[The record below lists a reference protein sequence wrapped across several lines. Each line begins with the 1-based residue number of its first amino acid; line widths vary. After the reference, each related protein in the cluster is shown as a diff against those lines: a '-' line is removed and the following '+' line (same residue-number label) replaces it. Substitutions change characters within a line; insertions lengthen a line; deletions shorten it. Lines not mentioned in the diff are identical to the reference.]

1 MSPFG
6 DMVAKGLKPVN
17 STLGF
22 KSQNIKH
29 SGEMIIIHKV
39 IHHKLSALYLELV
52 Y

>member
-1 MSPFG
+1 MSPFWYI
-6 DMVAKGLKPVN
+6 VAKGLKPVN

-29 SGEMIIIHKV
+29 SAEIIILHKV